1 MAAPLP
7 RTFPDPP
14 PARWTDLLG
23 RLALGAAGVALL
35 YGLANLVVV
44 SAAQPSATS
53 ALATLRVVLFALTVA
68 LSALVQG
75 ARPRGEA
82 LAAGVLLAGSAGL
95 LLHVAGPYPSGMGWT
110 LARLESSLL
119 AAVCLG
125 TWLARGVKTPAVLLT
140 VVLCAAAGDAWFTV
154 RHVPESA
161 PPGHVVGWL
170 RLAWPPGVGSVPL
183 APAFTDL
190 AFCAVYM
197 EVARG
202 LGFRRSAV
210 GAGAL
215 AGYSVASLLALLFGE
230 TMPALPL
237 VGLGVLTGAWPSVRC
252 TPLEVL
258 KALLAALVL
267 FGVLLGASLL
277 RRALYPQ
284 PKTRPDI
291 VYPRN
296 LAEGGPGPV
305 VRGQRPPTR
314 RIGSHH
320 EDHGPRTTGGEQDRA
335 SGAPKEEGTGS
346 CPGPSFA
353 PSSRRLAVPTAA
365 SPSCRPRGGWGL

>member
-1 MAAPLP
+1 M
-7 RTFPDPP
+7 
-14 PARWTDLLG
+14 
-23 RLALGAAGVALL
+23 
-35 YGLANLVVV
+35 
-44 SAAQPSATS
+44 
-53 ALATLRVVLFALTVA
+53 TVA

-75 ARPRGEA
+75 ARPRGRA
-82 LAAGVLLAGSAGL
+82 LLLGALVAGSAGL
-95 LLHVAGPYPSGMGWT
+95 LLHMACPNQSGMGWT

-125 TWLARGVKTPAVLLT
+125 TWLARGIRTPGELLT

-154 RHVPESA
+154 RHVPESV

-170 RLAWPPGVGSVPL
+170 RLAWPPGVGNVPL

-190 AFCAVYM
+190 VFCAVYM

-215 AGYSVASLLALLFGE
+215 AGYAVASSLALLFGE
-230 TMPALPL
+230 MMPALPL
-237 VGLGVLTGAWPSVRC
+237 VGLGVLSGAWPSVRC

-267 FGVLLGASLL
+267 FGVLLGAGLL
-277 RRALYPQ
+277 RRTLYPQ
-284 PKTRPDI
+284 PKVRPDI

-296 LAEGGPGPV
+296 LAEGGQWSV
-305 VRGQRPPTR
+305 VHVQWSLPR
-314 RIGSHH
+314 RLRSHH
-320 EDHGPRTTGGEQDRA
+320 EGHGQRTADHGQDRA
-335 SGAPKEEGTGS
+335 GAGRKGKGTGFR
-346 CPGPSFA
+346 PGPFSIEVRELL
-353 PSSRRLAVPTAA
+353 PVLRAA